1 MCDRS
6 LIYPSVSGWISKM
19 EQSQLQILLIED
31 DPDDVLLF
39 RESLAEARTVTSK
52 LELAGTLSEGLRRIL
67 NQPFDV
73 VLLDLNLPDS
83 RGLDTLRSLLHQATI
98 IPVIVLS
105 GLADDQTTIEAI
117 RQGAQDYLVK
127 GEVTSQIL
135 GRVLQYAIERKR
147 NEKQMQIML
156 EAMPDGVVVVDS
168 AWNINIVNSQTEVV
182 FGYRREDLLGKPI
195 ENLISEFKSIVS
207 LGHRDQDLAAPAI
220 RTIGLGLDLYAQRK
234 DGSLFPV
241 DISMSAIE
249 TDQGQMAISVIRDIT
264 DQRKAEEEIHRHLK
278 RLEALHAID
287 EAIAGSMDQNHV
299 FKTIL
304 EQGLPQLNADAAIL
318 LLYDKNSQILNF
330 AAGHGFRTQASQY
343 TSLSLGEGYAG
354 RVAALRQMAYIPNIQ
369 VSETGFLRASKFVPE
384 EFVSYY
390 CIPLIAKDEILGVME
405 VYYRKPFEAD
415 EGWLNFFNALGK
427 QAAIAIDN
435 SNLFKELQL
444 SNIDLENRVKERT
457 AELNRLN
464 LELEHA
470 NRAKD
475 EFLATMSHELRTP
488 LNSILGFSEYLLE
501 QRRGPLNEKQE
512 QYIQMISSSG
522 SHLLVL
528 INDILDVSK
537 IEAGKLNIHP
547 EIISVTEICESSLN
561 FIKTEAIKKSISV
574 EFINDTSTTT
584 MRADPQRL
592 KQILVNLL
600 NNAVKFT
607 PEKGRVSLE
616 VKISAEREQILFSVS
631 DTGIGIKQNDLNK
644 LFSPFTQVDNSLSR
658 RQEGTGLGLVI
669 VYKLTELHGGSIQV
683 ESEFGKGSRFNV
695 VLPWKLDESLSP
707 ENKPNSPDLIDIRN
721 RAQSPKRDLILLAED
736 IESNVMTIQAYL
748 SDYGYEVIDVPDGLE
763 AIARAKEI
771 LPALILMDIQMPKMN
786 GLEAIRQLRADSRFD
801 STPII
806 ALTALAMPGDR
817 ERCIEAGA
825 NEYMSKPVSLKAL
838 VRTIDKLLAK

>member
-1 MCDRS
+1 
-6 LIYPSVSGWISKM
+6 M